1 MVGYLRQYLDDPSFE
16 LTIRMNR
23 RTFNLLVSLLEPSLL
38 VDEEMS
44 CRRGGAINPSM
55 CVYMTLRYLAG
66 GSHHDLKSHL
76 GISKASFYRCLTKTK
91 LAICN
96 CSELDIVFP
105 TSQRELAVISG
116 VFKMFRNVG
125 RFQIALEQLTVIYC
139 QLIPHLDLK
148 WVMSSHIFPD
158 ITKNMV

>member
-1 MVGYLRQYLDDPSFE
+1 MDHIRFEHRPYRIDSDDESEAEGIDTMAMVADYMNFTDANYPRNRKKRVDYVRLDMVGYLRQYLDDPSFE

-76 GISKASFYRCLTKTK
+76 GISKAAFKT
-91 LAICN
+91 N
-96 CSELDIVFP
+96 
-105 TSQRELAVISG
+105 T
-116 VFKMFRNVG
+116 
-125 RFQIALEQLTVIYC
+125 
-139 QLIPHLDLK
+139 
-148 WVMSSHIFPD
+148 
-158 ITKNMV
+158 